1 MLTPTQPGLRPGRNP
16 LTLAWLG
23 LALALL
29 LLDLWTKHLASSH
42 LQLFQPQQVLSWL
55 NWRLAH
61 NTGAAFSFLANAGGW
76 QRWFLTGLALLIS
89 FMLVLWIT
97 RLRRDERLL
106 GLALA
111 LVLSGALGNVI
122 DRLRFGY
129 VVDFIDVHVAGYHWP
144 AFNVADAAIS
154 CGIILLLLDA
164 LRDMLAR
171 RQQDGEPG
179 TG

>member
-1 MLTPTQPGLRPGRNP
+1 MRTPTQPGLRPGRNP

-42 LQLFQPQQVLSWL
+42 LQLFQPQPVLSWL
-55 NWRLAH
+55 DWRLAH

-89 FMLVLWIT
+89 VMLVLWIT

-164 LRDMLAR
+164 LRDMLAQR
-171 RQQDGEPG
+171 KQNGEPG